1 MMTQKKLR
9 LGLARLHVNTER
21 KLWKV
26 KKGCASKHPTF
37 QELEICPNLFVIAL
51 PTAFFGLQKR
61 RLVGSSSL
69 LQLSC
74 ITRTAMLLS
83 FLCRLHLAQLN
94 ASLQQI
100 IFHSLP
106 LNFEKFFSHFPHHS
120 TLFFI
125 PTRTTSHLAL
135 SLRCN
140 FGTRSLNLENSEVAH
155 SSYHFLPS
163 FCT

>member
-9 LGLARLHVNTER
+9 PGLARLHVNTER

-51 PTAFFGLQKR
+51 PTAFFGLQQR

-74 ITRTAMLLS
+74 ITRTAMHLS

-106 LNFEKFFSHFPHHS
+106 LNFEKFFSLIFP
-120 TLFFI
+120 
-125 PTRTTSHLAL
+125 TTSLY
-135 SLRCN
+135 SLYQRERLRTQPCPCAVI
-140 FGTRSLNLENSEVAH
+140 SVPDH
-155 SSYHFLPS
+155 
-163 FCT
+163 